1 MNLRL
6 PLLALLVASPMAVA
20 AAQACVGSFALPP
33 SGATNFYISGQVDA
47 TDIAD
52 GSGLRLGV
60 VTNNQKAG
68 AFNFHFGYRTYTYDF
83 GSETSAIDLNFL
95 GGFPGKS
102 ALSRAGCFVVGLD
115 AEFDENDSGIMDT
128 YVGMSFGHDFI
139 LGPVA
144 LVPFATIGLN
154 GSTVIDTEEEE
165 YSGLSEIG
173 LGFRLG
179 NRLTATVSSRTIHS
193 DFERNVT
200 RLVVAFPFGSR

>member
-1 MNLRL
+1 MKLRL
-6 PLLALLVASPMAVA
+6 SLFALLVASPMAVA
-20 AAQACVGSFALPP
+20 DAQACIGSFALPP
-33 SGATNFYISGQVDA
+33 SGATNFYISGQVDE
-47 TDIAD
+47 AD
-52 GSGLRLGV
+52 FSSGSGLRLGV

-83 GSETSAIDLNFL
+83 GTETSAIDLNFL
-95 GGFPGKS
+95 GGFPGKN

-144 LVPFATIGLN
+144 LVPFATLGIN
-154 GSTVIDTEEEE
+154 GATVIDTEEEE
-165 YSGLSEIG
+165 YSGLTE
-173 LGFRLG
+173 LGFGVRIG

-193 DFERNVT
+193 EFERNVT
-200 RLVVAFPFGSR
+200 RLVLAFPLGSR